1 MSSKKT
7 PPVRKSS
14 KKIADQR
21 RVRFGGGNA
30 PRVLRAQD
38 AATRDAGTIRF
49 GGGNCPASL
58 RK

>member
-1 MSSKKT
+1 MSKKQ
-7 PPVRKSS
+7 PVVRKPA

-21 RVRFGGGNA
+21 KVRFGGGSA

-38 AATRDAGTIRF
+38 AATHDQRTVRF
-49 GGGNCPASL
+49 GGGSAPAIL